1 MRANSQCVVRT
12 PRCNWALKTN
22 GVLRQMYWSRSQ
34 EGTIVLPGMGA
45 VTMDSLTVLVVA
57 IGSLLLALVA
67 YLAAVDYIDPVPD
80 PRAQG
85 FSPRP
90 MSERRR

>member
-1 MRANSQCVVRT
+1 
-12 PRCNWALKTN
+12 
-22 GVLRQMYWSRSQ
+22 
-34 EGTIVLPGMGA
+34 
-45 VTMDSLTVLVVA
+45 MDGLTVLVVA

-67 YLAAVDYIDPVPD
+67 FLAAVDYIDPVPD